1 MRARILVVEHQDRDL
16 EEITAR
22 LKSNGHELFAARDF
36 ENGVEAARRHRPRL
50 ILCAIARPS
59 RGLDLLFKL
68 RLDASFDQ
76 IPIVAVT
83 AYSAERRSLLDLGF
97 SGVIPKPLPDTFAS
111 EVETF
116 LRT

>member
-1 MRARILVVEHQDRDL
+1 MGARILIVEHRKLDL
-16 EEITAR
+16 DAITAR
-22 LKSNGHELFAARDF
+22 LKPDGYELHSASDFASGF
-36 ENGVEAARRHRPRL
+36 EAARRHRPRL

-59 RGLDLLFKL
+59 SGLELLLKL
-68 RLDASFDQ
+68 RRDESFDK

-97 SGVIPKPLPDTFAS
+97 SGVIPKPLSDTFAR
-111 EVETF
+111 EVESF